1 MSVFAISIR
10 SRNFIETC
18 IATNHAVY
26 RGLEFETGL
35 SIRSRNCSN
44 VVFRTI
50 LTRGSRG
57 KHLLQTSSI
66 ISSLKR
72 RRRGNSTR
80 FHQAKI
86 KLGNVSMRN
95 ERVVGFF
102 LKILFYKYSI
112 ILSNRIL
119 DRSEV
124 SFSNI
129 IIVIITS
136 ILVKKKYFNMFT
148 IR

>member
-1 MSVFAISIR
+1 M
-10 SRNFIETC
+10 
-18 IATNHAVY
+18 Y
-26 RGLEFETGL
+26 RWEMNEL
-35 SIRSRNCSN
+35 SD
-44 VVFRTI
+44 
-50 LTRGSRG
+50 
-57 KHLLQTSSI
+57 
-66 ISSLKR
+66 
-72 RRRGNSTR
+72 
-80 FHQAKI
+80 
-86 KLGNVSMRN
+86 
-95 ERVVGFF
+95 F

>member
-1 MSVFAISIR
+1 M
-10 SRNFIETC
+10 
-18 IATNHAVY
+18 Y
-26 RGLEFETGL
+26 RWEMNEL
-35 SIRSRNCSN
+35 SD
-44 VVFRTI
+44 
-50 LTRGSRG
+50 
-57 KHLLQTSSI
+57 
-66 ISSLKR
+66 
-72 RRRGNSTR
+72 
-80 FHQAKI
+80 
-86 KLGNVSMRN
+86 
-95 ERVVGFF
+95 F
-102 LKILFYKYSI
+102 LKILLYKYSI